1 MYASVQSAVVVTL
14 VGRRERSV
22 RREPQVCRFGRTAGP
37 PHSIAPGTLAYSTCT
52 SNAASALDSEGARST
67 YTALAT
73 SPEPSG
79 HEKAAFGG
87 SA

>member
-1 MYASVQSAVVVTL
+1 MYYRDAQNEGA
-14 VGRRERSV
+14 V
-22 RREPQVCRFGRTAGP
+22 RRDVRFGRTAGP
-37 PHSIAPGTLAYSTCT
+37 SHSIAPGTLAYSTCT
-52 SNAASALDSEGARST
+52 SNATSESESEGARST
-67 YTALAT
+67 YTARAT